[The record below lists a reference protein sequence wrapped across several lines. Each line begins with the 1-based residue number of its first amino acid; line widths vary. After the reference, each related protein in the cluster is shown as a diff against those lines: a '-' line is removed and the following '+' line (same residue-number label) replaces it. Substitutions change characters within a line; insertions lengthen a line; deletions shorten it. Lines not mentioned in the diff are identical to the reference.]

1 MRRVNLLPWREARRQ
16 ARGKQLQVMLVATL
30 VLGGAGVYLVIV
42 RSNGG

>member
-16 ARGKQLQVMLVATL
+16 ARGKQLL
-30 VLGGAGVYLVIV
+30 LVIV